1 MIIAQDLA
9 STTYN
14 QMTINAINIGL
25 VDVIARSENMPI
37 LLTKF
42 SAPLFAI
49 VKLNRLINRCLIA
62 STSILSLL
70 HRRTGYDFS
79 GYQKNMLLRPIQ
91 RHICVSYR
99 NNKRLLSAYEQSP
112 SK

>member
-37 LLTKF
+37 LLTEF
-42 SAPLFAI
+42 PPYL
-49 VKLNRLINRCLIA
+49 
-62 STSILSLL
+62 
-70 HRRTGYDFS
+70 
-79 GYQKNMLLRPIQ
+79 Q
-91 RHICVSYR
+91 
-99 NNKRLLSAYEQSP
+99 
-112 SK
+112 